1 MKLYTFPMAP
11 NALRVHIFLSEKGL
25 EVPLDHVDAMN
36 KATRRQPFLSKNT
49 LGEIPVLELDDGT
62 LITESVAICR
72 YFEDTHPEP
81 RLMGATPVE
90 AARVEMWNRRM
101 EQQIMGPIGQVGLH
115 TSEFFADKIEQLP
128 AYAETQLRLM
138 EKKWEWLDGELSDGR
153 TWVCDDRFSIADITG
168 IAALHIGRMFE
179 KPIPDGLA
187 NVKRW
192 EEAALARPSWDRK
205 AA

>member
-11 NALRVHIFLSEKGL
+11 NALRVHVFLSEKGL
-25 EVPLDHVDAMN
+25 EVPLEHVDAMN
-36 KATRRQPFLSKNT
+36 KATRRQPFLSKNS

-72 YFEDTHPEP
+72 YFEDTYSEP

-90 AARVEMWNRRM
+90 AARIEMWNRRM

-128 AYAETQLRLM
+128 AYAETQQRLM
-138 EKKWEWLDGELSDGR
+138 AKKWEWFDAELSDGR

-168 IAALHIGRMFE
+168 IAALHICDMFGAE
-179 KPIPDGLA
+179 VPPDLVNA
-187 NVKRW
+187 KRW
-192 EEAALARPSWDRK
+192 ERAVRSRPTWSRK